1 MELCRK
7 GEAGP
12 TPFRSGRFF
21 VVDSKWFFASR
32 EGIDQGPFETK
43 AEAENGLAEFL
54 KQVITVER
62 RLSS

>member
-1 MELCRK
+1 MEMCRK

-21 VVDSKWFFASR
+21 VVESKWYFACR

-43 AEAENGLAEFL
+43 AEAEEGLDTFL
-54 KQVITVER
+54 KQVAHFEAKLR
-62 RLSS
+62 M